1 TALASACERSLI
13 AAVLAVLAAIAAAAL
28 ALGCRESTVMRGQSR
43 AARSDVTWAMCNA
56 RRLGPCERSE
66 QGPRRRALRIA
77 PRCTAQGG
85 EVWLHL
91 GDCQRPSPRAL
102 RAERARSEA
111 AGVGGRPSEA
121 RVSRR
126 SSYRICLAVQGTKR
140 RGLASLDLP
149 RTSADE
155 GLASGASEARGGGR
169 S

>member
-1 TALASACERSLI
+1 
-13 AAVLAVLAAIAAAAL
+13 
-28 ALGCRESTVMRGQSR
+28 
-43 AARSDVTWAMCNA
+43 MCNA

-66 QGPRRRALRIA
+66 QGPRRRALHIA

-126 SSYRICLAVQGTKR
+126 SSYRICLAVHGTKR
-140 RGLASLDLP
+140 RGLASLTYQERPPTRVSRAERARPEAAGVLGSQVKPGHDLVAP
-149 RTSADE
+149 P
-155 GLASGASEARGGGR
+155 GGR
-169 S
+169 PDLLGLNGLGHFVPLVLAFQRYQFGDDKPY